1 MTCHNIEQG
10 FSYSDSIVVMGE
22 RCVKSNGAPEE
33 IAGNTEELRNVF
45 GAAVKQTDDS
55 EMLYPYMLIR

>member
-1 MTCHNIEQG
+1 
-10 FSYSDSIVVMGE
+10 MGE
-22 RCVKSNGAPEE
+22 RCVKSTGAPEE